1 MSSQTDDSISG
12 WLSQLHAGDA
22 AAIQLLWDKFY
33 KRLVAV
39 ADRFLTGLP
48 PIQDDGEDVAASVF
62 QSFWRGGKEGRFQ
75 NINDLDE
82 AWWFLFRMAWRK
94 CVDRVRR
101 DKAQKRGGG
110 TQIVSLNGEASH
122 EFLEIVSEEPGPEF
136 LASFNE
142 QYFRLLD
149 ALPDASTRKI
159 AVLMLQGHSANDIS
173 ERTEIFKSTV
183 RRKMNLVRTVWKHE
197 LDQ

>member
-1 MSSQTDDSISG
+1 
-12 WLSQLHAGDA
+12 
-22 AAIQLLWDKFY
+22 
-33 KRLVAV
+33 
-39 ADRFLTGLP
+39 
-48 PIQDDGEDVAASVF
+48 
-62 QSFWRGGKEGRFQ
+62 
-75 NINDLDE
+75 
-82 AWWFLFRMAWRK
+82 MAWRK

>member
-62 QSFWRGGKEGRFQ
+62 QSFWRGGQGGAVPEHQRPRRGVVVSVPHGVA
-75 NINDLDE
+75 E
-82 AWWFLFRMAWRK
+82 
-94 CVDRVRR
+94 VR
-101 DKAQKRGGG
+101 
-110 TQIVSLNGEASH
+110 
-122 EFLEIVSEEPGPEF
+122 GPRP
-136 LASFNE
+136 A
-142 QYFRLLD
+142 
-149 ALPDASTRKI
+149 
-159 AVLMLQGHSANDIS
+159 G
-173 ERTEIFKSTV
+173 
-183 RRKMNLVRTVWKHE
+183 
-197 LDQ
+197 